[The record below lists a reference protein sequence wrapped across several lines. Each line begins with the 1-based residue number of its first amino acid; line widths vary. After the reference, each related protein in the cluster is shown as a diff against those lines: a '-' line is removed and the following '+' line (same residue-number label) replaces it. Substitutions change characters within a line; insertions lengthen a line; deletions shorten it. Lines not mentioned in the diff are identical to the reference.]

1 MSYEIIAQAVT
12 MLITVGIIYGS
23 FNTRLK
29 TIEKELN
36 DNKDIKER
44 LVRIETQNQMI
55 IQEIKELKK

>member
-1 MSYEIIAQAVT
+1 MSYEIIVQAVT

-36 DNKDIKER
+36 DNRDIKER
-44 LVRIETQNQMI
+44 LARIEEQNKMI
-55 IQEIKELKK
+55 ITEIKELKK

>member
-36 DNKDIKER
+36 DNKGIKER